1 MGMNDIKVF
10 AVYGPN
16 GSLIK
21 VETGDW
27 TDEAGQ
33 SELARATKGTLRSF
47 NVRPFNW
54 VPSVPRVL

>member
-1 MGMNDIKVF
+1 MSNSIKVF
-10 AVYGPN
+10 AVYGPS

-21 VETGDW
+21 VEADAW

-33 SELARATKGTLRSF
+33 SELARDTKGTLRTF